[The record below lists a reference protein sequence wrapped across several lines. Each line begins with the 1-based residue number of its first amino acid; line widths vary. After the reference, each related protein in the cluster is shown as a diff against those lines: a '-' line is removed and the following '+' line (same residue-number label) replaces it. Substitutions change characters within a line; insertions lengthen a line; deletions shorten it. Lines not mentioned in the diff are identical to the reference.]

1 MDMLFFNG
9 IYREF
14 RNGLQGNVV
23 SPDEMAKA
31 IASSIVPVAKALN
44 IGLLKASVMSPSDKN
59 SQNGNWTIYEAVE
72 GSGTAAL
79 IETNRTGDNGI
90 VNFSANPLKGHKFT
104 EDEIIAIKVLA
115 QDIFSQL
122 ERSLLTALV
131 TKARITDSMTGI
143 PNMSDLMQKGL
154 NLKLAKKLSKYTGIF
169 INLKNYKYINDT
181 LGGSAGDQGIITYAK
196 TAQAFVKDKGE
207 IARLGGDN
215 FFALV
220 LNEYVDSFVQKFS
233 NLEVS
238 YSQRNMLHNFNVQ
251 ARMGICAIKPS
262 DAMGEVMHGGSI
274 ALNIAKNSG
283 GSDIVYFTPKMLENS
298 MHEKKVS
305 ATFQEAFKKHEFVVY
320 YQPKIRVD
328 SGELFGGEALVRWN
342 LGDRIAPPAEFLPI
356 LEKEASICQL
366 DFYVFE
372 NVCSDLRKWIDSGI
386 NPVRISSNFS
396 KLHLKNKFL
405 ANDILAIM
413 KKYNIDS
420 KFIEIELTEASDFE
434 DSVAMQNF
442 VNKLREKGISVSID
456 DFGTGS
462 STLNALTNID
472 ANIIKLDKSLL
483 DNMGNNSE
491 QDKIVLKNMVSLM
504 QELNKEVIAEGVETS
519 SQLEFLKGINCPA
532 VQGFVFDKPL
542 PRSEFEKRLMERRV
556 Y

>member
-1 MDMLFFNG
+1 
-9 IYREF
+9 
-14 RNGLQGNVV
+14 
-23 SPDEMAKA
+23 
-31 IASSIVPVAKALN
+31 
-44 IGLLKASVMSPSDKN
+44 
-59 SQNGNWTIYEAVE
+59 
-72 GSGTAAL
+72 
-79 IETNRTGDNGI
+79 
-90 VNFSANPLKGHKFT
+90 
-104 EDEIIAIKVLA
+104 
-115 QDIFSQL
+115 
-122 ERSLLTALV
+122 
-131 TKARITDSMTGI
+131 
-143 PNMSDLMQKGL
+143 
-154 NLKLAKKLSKYTGIF
+154 
-169 INLKNYKYINDT
+169 
-181 LGGSAGDQGIITYAK
+181 
-196 TAQAFVKDKGE
+196 
-207 IARLGGDN
+207 
-215 FFALV
+215 
-220 LNEYVDSFVQKFS
+220 
-233 NLEVS
+233 
-238 YSQRNMLHNFNVQ
+238 
-251 ARMGICAIKPS
+251 
-262 DAMGEVMHGGSI
+262 
-274 ALNIAKNSG
+274 
-283 GSDIVYFTPKMLENS
+283 MLENS

-420 KFIEIELTEASDFE
+420 KFIEIELTEVSDFE

-532 VQGFVFDKPL
+532 VQGFVFDMPL

>member
-14 RNGLQGNVV
+14 RNGLQGNAM

-59 SQNGNWTIYEAVE
+59 SQNGNWTIYEAAE

-104 EDEIIAIKVLA
+104 EDEILAIKVLA

-262 DAMGEVMHGGSI
+262 NAMGEVMHGGSI

-483 DNMGNNSE
+483 DNRGNNSE
-491 QDKIVLKNMVSLM
+491 QYKIVLKDIVSLM
-504 QELNKEVIAEGVETS
+504 QV
-519 SQLEFLKGINCPA
+519 
-532 VQGFVFDKPL
+532 
-542 PRSEFEKRLMERRV
+542 V

>member
-14 RNGLQGNVV
+14 RNGLQGNAM

-59 SQNGNWTIYEAVE
+59 SQNGNWTIYEAAE

-104 EDEIIAIKVLA
+104 ENEILAIKVLA

-262 DAMGEVMHGGSI
+262 NAMGEVMHGGSI